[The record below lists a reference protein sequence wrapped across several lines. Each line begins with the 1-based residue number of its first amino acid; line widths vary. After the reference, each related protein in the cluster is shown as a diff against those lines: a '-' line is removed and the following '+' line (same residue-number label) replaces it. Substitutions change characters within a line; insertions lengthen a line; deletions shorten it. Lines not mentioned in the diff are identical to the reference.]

1 MDTVNILISIYKA
14 ELASANEQKVLFMAQ
29 CEIFKNKIEE
39 LEKLIQDKD
48 EEIAR
53 LINKE

>member
-1 MDTVNILISIYKA
+1 MDTLNVLAKIYKI
-14 ELASANEQKVLFMAQ
+14 ELAEANEQKILFQAQ
-29 CEIFKNKIEE
+29 CEILKNKIEE
-39 LEKLIQDKD
+39 LEKLIKDKD